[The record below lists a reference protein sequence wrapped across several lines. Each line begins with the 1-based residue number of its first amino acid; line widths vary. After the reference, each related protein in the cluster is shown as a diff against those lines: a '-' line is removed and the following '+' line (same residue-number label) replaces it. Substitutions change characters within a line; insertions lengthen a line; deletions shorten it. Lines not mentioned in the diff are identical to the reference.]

1 MIGER
6 APALCRVSIIERRW
20 AVMCVK
26 VHGAPLERMFPLP
39 VRTKVV

>member
-6 APALCRVSIIERRW
+6 APVVCRVSIIERRC
-20 AVMCVK
+20 AVMYAK
-26 VHGAPLERMFPLP
+26 VHCGPLERMFPLP